1 MERNG
6 IEGNRRE
13 RNGYIPWNGVQRN
26 GLTMNIKE
34 YNGKKMNSK
43 ENGLKWNKVRQLQRN
58 EKKEVII

>member
-43 ENGLKWNKVRQLQRN
+43 ENGLK
-58 EKKEVII
+58 